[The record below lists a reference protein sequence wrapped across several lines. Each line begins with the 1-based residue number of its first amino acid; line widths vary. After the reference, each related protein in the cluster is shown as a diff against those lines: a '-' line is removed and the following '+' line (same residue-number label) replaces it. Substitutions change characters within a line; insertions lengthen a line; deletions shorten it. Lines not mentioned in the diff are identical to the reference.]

1 MSATSAAKT
10 LWFKSRFQRLLLT
23 WDHGPLPSWRL
34 TSRQEMIS
42 LDAERGVAMK
52 LRTAVV
58 VTLTGIVLLTGL
70 YYVCRTTH
78 RI

>member
-1 MSATSAAKT
+1 
-10 LWFKSRFQRLLLT
+10 
-23 WDHGPLPSWRL
+23 
-34 TSRQEMIS
+34 MIS

-52 LRTAVV
+52 LRTLVLL
-58 VTLTGIVLLTGL
+58 TLTGIVLLTGL

>member
-1 MSATSAAKT
+1 VSIAIRIDPEGNETDA
-10 LWFKSRFQRLLLT
+10 
-23 WDHGPLPSWRL
+23 L